1 MEGKRYRLTING
13 FPVEAEFPR
22 REMEQAIDPLIDA
35 LLALR
40 GRLSRR
46 AVAFLSGP
54 PGAGKST
61 LAEVLCARAAERQA
75 NARVQALGLDG
86 FHYPNAYLNETYR
99 TIDGART
106 RLRDVK
112 GRPET
117 FDVRHFAET
126 LARARTENG
135 VVWPRYDRTTHDV
148 DARGAAVT
156 GDVLLV
162 EGNWLLLDAPG
173 WNEARTLCDCT
184 IALRAP
190 EPVLRKRLL
199 ARKMRGG
206 LSRAEAETWY
216 ARVDGPNV
224 ARFENGGVPADYNL
238 MYTENTLKI
247 CRRCV

>member
-1 MEGKRYRLTING
+1 MDGKRYRLTING

-22 REMEQAIDPLIDA
+22 REMEQAIDPLIGA

-46 AVAFLSGP
+46 AVAFL
-54 PGAGKST
+54 
-61 LAEVLCARAAERQA
+61 AERQA
-75 NARVQALGLDG
+75 DARVQTLGLDG

>member
-46 AVAFLSGP
+46 AVAFLAGP

-75 NARVQALGLDG
+75 DARVQALGLDG

-99 TIDGART
+99 MIDGART

-112 GRPET
+112 GRLET
-117 FDVRHFAET
+117 FDVRHFGGNAGAGANGEWRC
-126 LARARTENG
+126 LAALRSDDARRGRARRG
-135 VVWPRYDRTTHDV
+135 CDRGRS
-148 DARGAAVT
+148 ARGGQLAFA
-156 GDVLLV
+156 GR
-162 EGNWLLLDAPG
+162 
-173 WNEARTLCDCT
+173 ARL
-184 IALRAP
+184 
-190 EPVLRKRLL
+190 E
-199 ARKMRGG
+199 
-206 LSRAEAETWY
+206 
-216 ARVDGPNV
+216 
-224 ARFENGGVPADYNL
+224 
-238 MYTENTLKI
+238 
-247 CRRCV
+247 